1 MGKWMNCLSYLSSAA
16 IFTRNRGVTLRG
28 SFYGFSIIAWR
39 RGIRDGGFN
48 AIRLNSI
55 FTGFGVRCFATRRA
69 RGSRSLKEES
79 QPPMGEDNNAFYL
92 VRKGDVVGIYKS
104 LSDCQAQV
112 SSSVCDPSVS
122 VYKGYTLHKETE
134 EYLASRGI
142 KDALYSM
149 HASDLKEDL
158 FGTLVPCP
166 FQQPDGLAFLV
177 DKSDKKTASKK
188 RSKEMAKSL
197 DDFAYISA
205 STQQSKQPKLED
217 PIMAQ
222 PISSKYMTCILEFD
236 GASKGNPGK
245 AGAGAIL
252 KTSDGSVVA
261 RVREG
266 LGIAT
271 NNVAEYRGLIL
282 GMKHALKKGF
292 KQIQVQGDS
301 KLICMQVQ
309 DLWQTK
315 NQNMADLCKEVKRLK
330 QMFMSFKISHVL
342 REFNSGADNEAN
354 LATNLQAGEVYE
366 ESAEFY

>member
-1 MGKWMNCLSYLSSAA
+1 MDLPFWLINQTKRLLQ
-16 IFTRNRGVTLRG
+16 
-28 SFYGFSIIAWR
+28 R
-39 RGIRDGGFN
+39 RGQKKWQRAWTTLHIFQRP
-48 AIRLNSI
+48 LNS
-55 FTGFGVRCFATRRA
+55 R
-69 RGSRSLKEES
+69 
-79 QPPMGEDNNAFYL
+79 NNQNWRIL
-92 VRKGDVVGIYKS
+92 
-104 LSDCQAQV
+104 LW
-112 SSSVCDPSVS
+112 P
-122 VYKGYTLHKETE
+122 
-134 EYLASRGI
+134 
-142 KDALYSM
+142 
-149 HASDLKEDL
+149 
-158 FGTLVPCP
+158 
-166 FQQPDGLAFLV
+166 
-177 DKSDKKTASKK
+177 
-188 RSKEMAKSL
+188 
-197 DDFAYISA
+197 DFAYISA